1 MSKTLSRT
9 LYVLGILVW
18 IIGGCLL
25 LRSLV
30 GSALL
35 PYLAHSVTTTL
46 GICALVAGGVL
57 ACISWIGALIRTARL
72 GRWRWFVCL
81 LLFSGVAL
89 LLYIFIGPPPPAHPL
104 IPVTTPPYGGY
115 GR

>member
-9 LYVLGILVW
+9 LYMLSLLAW

-25 LRSLV
+25 LRGLV
-30 GSALL
+30 GGAVL
-35 PYLAHSVTTTL
+35 PYAAYPAATTIGVLAL
-46 GICALVAGGVL
+46 CAGLVL

-72 GRWRWFVCL
+72 GSWRWFVCL
-81 LLFSGVAL
+81 LLFSGIAL
-89 LLYIFIGPPPPAHPL
+89 LLYIFIGPQAPVHPL
-104 IPVTTPPYGGY
+104 IPVTTPPYNRY